1 MSGTEAIA
9 RRVASAETLQSVVT
23 TMKTLASVR
32 IGQYRRSMVAAR
44 AADETLELAL
54 RAALLLYPELVPSG
68 SPEPGTLALAV
79 FGSDRGLCGAFNERV
94 SREATALVAADSM
107 SADSVERPVVLAVG
121 RRAHGRLRA
130 RGVQVDAV
138 VPVPGNLESIDVA
151 VTRVLDQID
160 AWRDEARFERLV
172 LVYARPIS
180 GTEYTPDAVQLL
192 PFDVAWLRSLRDRPW
207 PSRRLPMPVLDP
219 DRLLRGI
226 VRQYLA
232 QALVRAFAASL
243 ASENVARLVAM
254 EAAERNVDERL
265 ANLRTA
271 YRAAR
276 QNAITEE
283 LLDIQSAYAASTQER

>member
-1 MSGTEAIA
+1 VSGTEAIA
-9 RRVASAETLQSVVT
+9 RRLASAETLQSVVT

-32 IGQYRRSMVAAR
+32 IGQYRRSVAAAR
-44 AADETLELAL
+44 AADETIELAL
-54 RAALLLYPELVPSG
+54 RAALVLYPELVPTRA
-68 SPEPGTLALAV
+68 PEPGPLALLV

-94 SREATALVAADSM
+94 TRQAAALAATPTGGES
-107 SADSVERPVVLAVG
+107 PVVLAVG
-121 RRAHGRLRA
+121 RRAQSRLRA
-130 RGVQVDAV
+130 RGVRIDAV

-151 VTRVLDQID
+151 VMRVLDHVD
-160 AWRDEARFERLV
+160 AWRDQARFERLV
-172 LVYARPIS
+172 LVHARPVS

-192 PFDVAWLRSLRDRPW
+192 PFDVAWLRALRDRPW
-207 PSRRLPMPVLDP
+207 PSRRLPMPILDP
-219 DRLLRGI
+219 ERLLRGI

-283 LLDIQSAYAASTQER
+283 LLDIQSAYAASTPER

>member
-1 MSGTEAIA
+1 PCRGTVEA
-9 RRVASAETLQSVVT
+9 
-23 TMKTLASVR
+23 M
-32 IGQYRRSMVAAR
+32 G
-44 AADETLELAL
+44 
-54 RAALLLYPELVPSG
+54 
-68 SPEPGTLALAV
+68 
-79 FGSDRGLCGAFNERV
+79 
-94 SREATALVAADSM
+94 
-107 SADSVERPVVLAVG
+107 
-121 RRAHGRLRA
+121 
-130 RGVQVDAV
+130 
-138 VPVPGNLESIDVA
+138 VA
-151 VTRVLDQID
+151 VARVLDQWE
-160 AWRDEARFERLV
+160 AGRGGARFERLV
-172 LVYARPIS
+172 LVHARPIS
-180 GTEYTPDAVQLL
+180 GTEYAPDAVQLL
-192 PFDVAWLRSLRDRPW
+192 PSDVAWLRSLRDRPW